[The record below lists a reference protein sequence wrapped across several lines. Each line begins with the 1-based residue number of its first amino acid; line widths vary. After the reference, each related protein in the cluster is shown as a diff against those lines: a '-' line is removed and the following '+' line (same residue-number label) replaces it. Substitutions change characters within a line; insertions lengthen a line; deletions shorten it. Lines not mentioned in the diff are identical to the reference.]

1 MVKGKPRVIL
11 AFEPGDI
18 TVAQIGGTIIE
29 TMFRMV
35 GPVTMER
42 GTETQPAR
50 LQFETC
56 SAKWAAMSNNGA
68 VAVIIEFESL
78 PPAGSDLALI
88 LAQADPKKGN

>member
-1 MVKGKPRVIL
+1 MKRETKSDGVNATLHARMVKGKPRVIL

-50 LQFETC
+50 LQVETC
-56 SAKWAAMSNNGA
+56 SAKWARATRSR
-68 VAVIIEFESL
+68 SR
-78 PPAGSDLALI
+78 P
-88 LAQADPKKGN
+88 